1 MGAMA
6 FCWQKITGK
15 CSCKQNVEGPDGTCK
30 KFSCWHNIFLVS
42 GLLLLASFLGGFV
55 IYGKYKE
62 VSRWGIPNVV
72 EEQLSFPATSPA
84 PNYIETA
91 VPSPMHQ
98 PTPVSMQS
106 SVDNESK
113 DKHGEP
119 CPHGSGALPK
129 GLVQRSSDL
138 EMRSLWGNPIQEEQR
153 KTPHNLLAIP
163 VGIKQKDNVNKMVQ
177 KFPADNFTVMLFHY
191 DGVIDKWSEFKW
203 TETAIHVAAI
213 NQTKWWFA
221 KRFLHPD
228 IIDLYNYIFI
238 WDEDLGVNNFH
249 ADRYLAIMEEE
260 GLEISQPAL
269 DTSHADVHYGITKR
283 NPRTRVH
290 RRMYKNGGGHPCLAN
305 SIAPPCTGWVEMMAP
320 VFSRAAWRCSWGMI
334 QNDLVHG
341 WGMDMKLGYC
351 AQGDR
356 TKKVGIIDSE
366 YILHQ
371 GIPSLGGIHDQNVS
385 SFGVPDNTRL
395 EVRKRSYIEM
405 EIFKQRWAKAVD
417 DDDCWI
423 DPYLEVKG

>member
-6 FCWQKITGK
+6 FCCKKIIGI
-15 CSCKQNVEGPDGTCK
+15 CRCNQNAERPDGTCE
-30 KFSCWHNIFLVS
+30 KFSCWHKSFLASVV
-42 GLLLLASFLGGFV
+42 LLLAFFLAGFV
-55 IYGKYKE
+55 IYDNYNE
-62 VSRWGIPNVV
+62 VSRWEIPNVIGK
-72 EEQLSFPATSPA
+72 QLSIPAKSPA
-84 PNYIETA
+84 SNYVETA
-91 VPSPMHQ
+91 IPSPMHR
-98 PTPVSMQS
+98 PNPVPMQS
-106 SVDNESK
+106 L
-113 DKHGEP
+113 DKHGEL

-129 GLVQRSSDL
+129 GLVQGSSDL
-138 EMRSLWGNPIQEEQR
+138 EMRSLWGNPIKEGQR
-153 KTPHNLLAIP
+153 GTPHNLLAIP
-163 VGIKQKDNVNKMVQ
+163 VGIKQKDNVNKMIQ

-191 DGVIDKWSEFKW
+191 DGVVDRWSEFKW
-203 TETAIHVAAI
+203 AERAIHVAAI

-228 IIDLYNYIFI
+228 IVALYNYIFI
-238 WDEDLGVNNFH
+238 WDEDLGVDHFH
-249 ADRYLAIMEEE
+249 ANRYLAIMEEE

-283 NPRTRVH
+283 NPHTRVH
-290 RRMYKNGGGHPCLAN
+290 RRTYKNRGAHPCLEN
-305 SIAPPCTGWVEMMAP
+305 STAPPCTGWVEMMAP

-351 AQGDR
+351 AQGDQ

-366 YILHQ
+366 YILHL
-371 GIPSLGGIHDQNVS
+371 GIPSLGGKHNMNDIPFRVQGD
-385 SFGVPDNTRL
+385 TRL

-417 DDDCWI
+417 EDECWI
-423 DPYLEVKG
+423 DPYLKV

>member
-6 FCWQKITGK
+6 FWWLKITDR
-15 CSCKQNVEGPDGTCK
+15 CSCKQNVEGQDGTYK
-30 KFSCWHNIFLVS
+30 KFFCWHNIFLVS
-42 GLLLLASFLGGFV
+42 GLLLLAIFLGGFV
-55 IYGKYKE
+55 IYDNYKQ
-62 VSRWGIPNVV
+62 VSRWEIPNVV
-72 EEQLSFPATSPA
+72 GKQLSFTDTSPA
-84 PNYIETA
+84 SNCNEKA

-98 PTPVSMQS
+98 PNPVPLQS
-106 SVDNESK
+106 PVNNESK

-129 GLVQRSSDL
+129 GLAQGSSDL
-138 EMRSLWGNPIQEEQR
+138 EMRSLWGNPIEEEQR

-203 TETAIHVAAI
+203 SERAIHVAAI

-228 IIDLYNYIFI
+228 IIALYNYIFI
-238 WDEDLGVNNFH
+238 WDEDLGVNNFD

-269 DTSHADVHYGITKR
+269 DTSHLDVHYEITAR
-283 NPRTRVH
+283 NPRKRVH
-290 RRMYKNGGGHPCLAN
+290 RRIYKPGGAHPCLEN

-320 VFSRAAWRCSWGMI
+320 VFSRAAWRCSWRMI

-341 WGMDMKLGYC
+341 WGMDIKLGYC

-356 TKKVGIIDSE
+356 TRKVGVIDSE

-371 GIPSLGGIHDQNVS
+371 GIQSLGGISDKNGS
-385 SFGVPDNTRL
+385 SSRVLDKTRM

-405 EIFKQRWAKAVD
+405 EIFKQRWVKATEED
-417 DDDCWI
+417 ECWI
-423 DPYLEVKG
+423 DPYFRV